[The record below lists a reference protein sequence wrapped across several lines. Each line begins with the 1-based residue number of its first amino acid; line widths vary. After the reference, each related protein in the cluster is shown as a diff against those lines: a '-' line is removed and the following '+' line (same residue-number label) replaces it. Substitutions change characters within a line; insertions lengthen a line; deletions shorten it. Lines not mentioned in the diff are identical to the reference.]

1 MKMRCLPLLFLI
13 FLFSGATLASTP
25 PASAVLRDSRF
36 RTGQLP
42 NGLTYYIRINDLPK
56 GQMHFLLVQ
65 KPDKTP
71 FFKQVLTPPEPVEQ
85 GISQLVRA
93 LREQHVT
100 TPGKYRPHLQG
111 VIVVGAFNPD
121 TVEIMLRRE
130 LGTLPA
136 SVDVMKAQEVPQG
149 IDSALAA
156 KSYSAKPLP
165 PVLQDGYPRVE
176 IAFPLPSLPREI
188 RTSSEY
194 FIMDFMRYVTQYAA
208 SEYVES
214 PACVS
219 AGDQLV
225 WSSRIHPDSLTRA
238 FCDLSG
244 ACLRLAREGV
254 TPEQFNR
261 AREDYI
267 TREKLLYDNRN
278 TRTNDFYTQSCI
290 EHFFEGT
297 PVPSST
303 WRYRFVTEMAPYV
316 TCDHV
321 NSYIRSVMLSG
332 APEITLIKTAGPADS
347 LIEPVA
353 FLPEELMEERARL
366 TEELSGM
373 LFPFDD
379 TLLMELAARILD
391 IDLRLQL
398 DSLERNRV
406 IPVVNVDSLGSLFRM
421 VWNNTLLPPARKN
434 RSYSP
439 DSTTRGKVERQM
451 STAHRGVSVWQ
462 LSGGSL
468 LYIRPD
474 TLLRG
479 NVFFAAVERDPEVF
493 MPYVPQDVFRRG
505 NGPLL
510 WKQTSQGL
518 LLENDTRTDSL
529 ELLLQGASRQIK
541 DLLLYPPVI
550 QGLWKER
557 TKHIQTSRELSRTI
571 LLDTLQTLLF
581 DRKTPGEPA
590 LPKGFDFVCTG
601 DFCPDSLLI
610 LAEKYLAGIPNRDM
624 RAANPMLPGEGIRR
638 GLYDHTIAF
647 PNPAAESKTAR
658 VYSGPCPYTLE
669 QYVLLKMLE
678 RLVEQATDRS
688 VFVQSSLE
696 YYPRGHYFLY
706 LGFYAH
712 ATDFAYN
719 EHRLDQVL
727 ADLAAFGPSA
737 EQLENARHSLLV
749 EHQAKMLDPAFHLQ
763 MLVSFSRSNRDFVT
777 GYETLIN
784 QTDIAMM
791 RDFVRQIMEY
801 GNASRVVLSG
811 ATNDVK
817 DASYPKNP

>member
-1 MKMRCLPLLFLI
+1 MRCLPLLFLI
-13 FLFSGATLASTP
+13 FLFSGAALASTP

-267 TREKLLYDNRN
+267 TREKLLYENRN
-278 TRTNDFYTQSCI
+278 SRTNDYYTQSCI

-297 PVPSST
+297 PVPSSS

-321 NSYIRSVMLSG
+321 NRYIRSVMLSG

-353 FLPEELMEERARL
+353 FLPEELLEERARL

-421 VWNNTLLPPARKN
+421 VWNDTLLPPARRS

-451 STAHRGVSVWQ
+451 NTAHRGVSVWQ

-468 LYIRPD
+468 LYVRPD

-479 NVFFAAVERDPEVF
+479 KVYFAAVERDPEVF
-493 MPYVPQDVFRRG
+493 MPYVPQEVFRRG
-505 NGPLL
+505 KGSGSVYALCSPGGVP
-510 WKQTSQGL
+510 QG
-518 LLENDTRTDSL
+518 
-529 ELLLQGASRQIK
+529 
-541 DLLLYPPVI
+541 
-550 QGLWKER
+550 ER
-557 TKHIQTSRELSRTI
+557 S
-571 LLDTLQTLLF
+571 
-581 DRKTPGEPA
+581 
-590 LPKGFDFVCTG
+590 FVM
-601 DFCPDSLLI
+601 
-610 LAEKYLAGIPNRDM
+610 E
-624 RAANPMLPGEGIRR
+624 
-638 GLYDHTIAF
+638 
-647 PNPAAESKTAR
+647 
-658 VYSGPCPYTLE
+658 
-669 QYVLLKMLE
+669 
-678 RLVEQATDRS
+678 
-688 VFVQSSLE
+688 
-696 YYPRGHYFLY
+696 
-706 LGFYAH
+706 
-712 ATDFAYN
+712 TDFAGT
-719 EHRLDQVL
+719 V
-727 ADLAAFGPSA
+727 AG
-737 EQLENARHSLLV
+737 
-749 EHQAKMLDPAFHLQ
+749 K
-763 MLVSFSRSNRDFVT
+763 
-777 GYETLIN
+777 
-784 QTDIAMM
+784 
-791 RDFVRQIMEY
+791 
-801 GNASRVVLSG
+801 
-811 ATNDVK
+811 
-817 DASYPKNP
+817 

>member
-1 MKMRCLPLLFLI
+1 MRCLSLLFMFI
-13 FLFSGATLASTP
+13 LFSAAASASTSY
-25 PASAVLRDSRF
+25 ASAVHRDSRF
-36 RTGQLP
+36 RTGQLS

-65 KPDKTP
+65 KPDRTP
-71 FFKQVLTPPEPVEQ
+71 FFKQVLTAPATADE
-85 GISQLVRA
+85 GIAQLERA

-111 VIVVGAFNPD
+111 VILIGAFNAD

-136 SVDVMKAQEVPQG
+136 SVDVMQAQEVPQG

-176 IAFPLPSLPREI
+176 IAFPLPDLPREI
-188 RTSSEY
+188 RTGSEY
-194 FIMDFMRYVTQYAA
+194 FIMDFMRYVTRYAA
-208 SEYVES
+208 SASLEP
-214 PACVS
+214 PAVVS
-219 AGDQLV
+219 AGDYLV
-225 WSSRIHPDSLTRA
+225 WASRTHPDSLART

-244 ACLRLAREGV
+244 ACLRLVREGIS
-254 TPEQFNR
+254 PELFTR

-267 TREKLLYDNRN
+267 TRETLLYKNKN
-278 TRTNDFYTQSCI
+278 ARTNDYYTQSCI
-290 EHFFEGT
+290 EHFFNGT
-297 PVPSST
+297 PVPSAG
-303 WRYRFVTEMAPYV
+303 WRYRFVTEMVPYV

-321 NSYIRSVMLSG
+321 NGYIKNVMLSG
-332 APEITLIKTAGPADS
+332 APEITLYKTAGPADS

-353 FLPEELMEERARL
+353 FLPEELLEERARL

-406 IPVVNVDSLGSLFRM
+406 IPVVNVDSLESLFRL
-421 VWNNTLLPPARKN
+421 VWNDTLLPPVRERRMFPA
-434 RSYSP
+434 

-451 STAHRGVSVWQ
+451 QTAHKGVSVWQ

-468 LYIRPD
+468 LYVRPD
-474 TLLRG
+474 TLVRG
-479 NVFFAAVERDPEVF
+479 KVYFAAVERDPEVF

-505 NGPLL
+505 TGPLL

-518 LLENDTRTDSL
+518 LLESETRTDSL
-529 ELLLQGASRQIK
+529 ELLLQGASRQVNE
-541 DLLLYPPVI
+541 LLLYPPI
-550 QGLWKER
+550 MHGIWQER
-557 TKHIQTSRELSRTI
+557 IKHVQTSRELSRTI

-581 DRKTPGEPA
+581 DRKQPGEPA
-590 LPKGFDFVCTG
+590 VPKGFDFVCTG
-601 DFCPDSLLI
+601 DFPPDSLVI

-624 RAANPMLPGEGIRR
+624 RAANPVLPREGIRR
-638 GLYDHTIAF
+638 GLYDHTIVF
-647 PNPAAESKTAR
+647 PNPAGESKTAR

-669 QYVLLKMLE
+669 QYVLLRMLE
-678 RLVEQATDRS
+678 RLVEQATDKS
-688 VFVQSSLE
+688 VFVRSSLE

-706 LGFYAH
+706 LGFYAQ

-749 EHQAKMLDPAFHLQ
+749 EHQAQWQDPAFHLK
-763 MLVSFSRSNRDFVT
+763 MLIFYSRSNRDFVT

-784 QTDIAMM
+784 QTDIAMI

-811 ATNDVK
+811 ATNDMK
-817 DASYPKNP
+817 DASYSKNP